1 MIGGAQAL
9 ALFGLGEELGAGS
22 CSGSSSSKQRI
33 GRYRRV
39 GREEEE
45 DQGMSGM
52 GGMGIT
58 SIRGWKGALWN
69 ISDEGRGWGLIG
81 KVMEVYNWG

>member
-1 MIGGAQAL
+1 M
-9 ALFGLGEELGAGS
+9 
-22 CSGSSSSKQRI
+22 
-33 GRYRRV
+33 

-45 DQGMSGM
+45 EQGMSRM

-69 ISDEGRGWGLIG
+69 ISDEGEGVGIDWEGDG
-81 KVMEVYNWG
+81 CV